1 MKKIM
6 SIAAVAAMMVL
17 ASACGNNASKKA
29 EKECEKAQ
37 CEACQQKS
45 AGDEIKE
52 AAQDAAKNVAIE
64 AINEG
69 ASKAS
74 EAIKK

>member
-17 ASACGNNASKKA
+17 ACACGNNASKKA
-29 EKECEKAQ
+29 AKEGEKAQ
-37 CEACQQKS
+37 CEACQKS
-45 AGDEIKE
+45 AGDEVKE
-52 AAQDAAKNVAIE
+52 AAQEAAKNVAIE